1 MYIVCI
7 ALQDIFLFGM
17 AAVFLL
23 NRIFYIV
30 SFHDNDYLP
39 NFKYKLE
46 LLEWELDL
54 ELEWGQYLASVAEY
68 RLN

>member
-1 MYIVCI
+1 
-7 ALQDIFLFGM
+7 M

-30 SFHDNDYLP
+30 SFHDNDYLS

-54 ELEWGQYLASVAEY
+54 ELELGQYLARVAC
-68 RLN
+68 